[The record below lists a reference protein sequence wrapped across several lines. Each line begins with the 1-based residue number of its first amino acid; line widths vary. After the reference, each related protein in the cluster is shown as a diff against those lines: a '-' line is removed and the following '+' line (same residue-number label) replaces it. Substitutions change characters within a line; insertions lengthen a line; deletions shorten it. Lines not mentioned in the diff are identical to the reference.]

1 MFCELRLE
9 GVLESSLGK
18 RAGTYSPR
26 PNSTKTTPITAAAT
40 TATINA
46 ATSANGILPGL
57 GQALEGP

>member
-1 MFCELRLE
+1 MAGHELFLTPNI
-9 GVLESSLGK
+9 GIAL
-18 RAGTYSPR
+18 GTYSHR
-26 PNSTKTTPITAAAT
+26 PNSTTTTPITAAAT